1 MTINEAPTSSGEN
14 SSSDLYITAI
24 LVTHNGATWLPEVIA
39 SLSSQ
44 TRRVDR
50 IIAVD
55 TGSGDSSPE
64 LLRRAGIT
72 FIEAEPDIGYG
83 DAIELALD
91 HAHPIDTNP
100 ATANPATMQSVHHHE
115 WLWLIH
121 DDCAPK
127 HDALEL
133 LVEAIT
139 DRPQIVIAGP
149 KLLGWYDRDHLLE
162 AGISIAGNGARWT
175 GLEHREQDQGQHDHV
190 KDVLSVSTAAM
201 LVSRN
206 AFEELGGLDPNLALF
221 RDDVDFGWRA
231 HVAGFGAICV
241 GTATAF
247 HAEASA
253 TERRRVDVSEAFL
266 HRPLLLDRRNAAY
279 VMLVNSSLW
288 LLPWVA
294 IQILGTSIIRSI
306 FDLLAKLP
314 GYAADEI
321 VAVGLLLVS
330 PADVIRARRHRR
342 KTRLLSPGIIRKFVP
357 ARGVQI
363 SAGFERLIT
372 VFTQKSRFTEVA
384 ETVQQEKQREE
395 ALMGDSGGDDPFQ
408 VTAQNYSDIGVIS
421 PDFDEPDFDPIK
433 KPSIVK
439 RLAKRPDL
447 LICGLIVA
455 LSLIAGRHRFGTL
468 SGGAM
473 GSIPSSGFD
482 LVRSYANSWH
492 LIGMGSGVASPTW
505 MPVIGLASLL
515 TFGHLPT
522 LITLLFFLTP
532 PLSFLLFA
540 WSLRKLDISQTF
552 ASLGGIIYVVTPVL
566 WTSINQGRVDV
577 LILYLLAPVLLF
589 VNPLFLHIGQMSWRR
604 LFASVLLVGV
614 ICSFSP
620 FLFGLWLCF
629 QIGASVVEVVRAIK
643 NSQTRPDLQRAGWID
658 FLESG
663 ILTPLFRRTS
673 LIISVF
679 FLELPWSLGL
689 LFHPGQFLVAPGI
702 PIAGASS
709 TTLGGAVKL
718 VLNNPGGIGSPP
730 AWIISPIVILIII
743 SWLIPSL
750 KKVSIA
756 ISIILFI
763 VIVCHSFHVSGHGAT
778 ETTWVGIGFVAI
790 CIILMPAV
798 LKEAQKITSTIRGK
812 HFGYLH
818 IGFIGTSLF
827 LALSSIMAV
836 SWIVI
841 GPSHTLVHS
850 NEATVVPEFVSA
862 LNTTPARPKTLVLS
876 TAGNFPTY
884 FVSRGDP
891 LSLGD
896 ADVATPLPDDLQAA
910 IEQIETSAGIN
921 TGKTLGVYG
930 IHYLFAKS
938 PVPNSLARTIDGSG
952 GFTRMSA
959 TGSGIVWR
967 ITGAYPRV
975 MLSTPANKN
984 YLIPSANIGAT
995 GAVQTGGVIF
1005 LAEKFDPHWKLLLNG
1020 NSVPLSRSDLGTL
1033 MFHLP
1038 RPGALSVLYD
1048 GTLHRALLSLQLL
1061 TLIFVVVMALPSGRR
1076 RKQVPLE
1083 ELL

>member
-1 MTINEAPTSSGEN
+1 MTTNVETTTLSEKKQ
-14 SSSDLYITAI
+14 SDLYVTAI

-44 TRRVDR
+44 TRKVDR

-55 TGSGDSSPE
+55 TGSLDSSPE

-72 FIEAEPDIGYG
+72 FIEAESDIGYG

-91 HAHPIDTNP
+91 HALPINLTPTITSTATN
-100 ATANPATMQSVHHHE
+100 QSIHHHE

-127 HDALEL
+127 HDALER
-133 LVEAIT
+133 LVDAII

-175 GLEHREQDQGQHDHV
+175 GLEHREQDQGQHDLT

-231 HVAGFGAICV
+231 HVAGFGALCV

-294 IQILGTSIIRSI
+294 IQILGTSIIRAV

-330 PADVIRARRHRR
+330 PADVLRGRRHRR
-342 KTRLLSPGIIRKFVP
+342 KTRLLSPGIIKKFIP

-363 SAGFERLIT
+363 SAGVERLIT
-372 VFTQKSRFTEVA
+372 AVTQKTRFAGVTDN
-384 ETVQQEKQREE
+384 QQPEGFSVD
-395 ALMGDSGGDDPFQ
+395 ALKVGTADDDSFQ

-421 PDFDEPDFDPIK
+421 PDFDEPDFEVSK
-433 KPSIVK
+433 KPSIFK

-447 LICGLIVA
+447 LIFGLIVA

-492 LIGMGSGVASPTW
+492 LTGMGSAVASPTW
-505 MPVIGLASLL
+505 MPVLGLASLL

-532 PLSFLLFA
+532 SLSFLLFA
-540 WSLRKLDISQTF
+540 WSLRRLGISPGF

-566 WTSINQGRVDV
+566 WSAINQGRVDL
-577 LILYLLAPVLLF
+577 LILYLLAPSLLF
-589 VNPLFLHIGQMSWRR
+589 VNPFFTNIAKMSWRR
-604 LFASVLLVGV
+604 FFASTLLIGV
-614 ICSFSP
+614 VCSFSP
-620 FLFGLWLCF
+620 LFFGLWLLF
-629 QIGASVVEVVRAIK
+629 HVGALLVEVFSAIK
-643 NSQTRPDLQRAGWID
+643 ESRITPDEERVGWIN

-663 ILTPLFRRTS
+663 SFTPLFRRIS
-673 LIISVF
+673 LIVSVF
-679 FLELPWSLGL
+679 FLELPWSSGL
-689 LFHPGQFLVAPGI
+689 IFHPSQFLVAPGI
-702 PIAGASS
+702 PIAGVSS
-709 TTLGGAVKL
+709 TTFSGAITVA
-718 VLNNPGGIGSPP
+718 LNNPGGIGSPP
-730 AWIISPIVILIII
+730 AWIISPIAILIVIG
-743 SWLIPSL
+743 WLIPAL
-750 KKVSIA
+750 KKISLAVSIV
-756 ISIILFI
+756 LFI
-763 VIVCHSFHVSGHGAT
+763 TIVCHLFHVTGHGAT
-778 ETTWVGIGFVAI
+778 EVMSVGIAFVAI
-790 CIILMPAV
+790 CIFLIPEV
-798 LKEAQKITSTIRGK
+798 LKEVQKITSTIRGK

-818 IGFIGTSLF
+818 LGLIGSALLVALEALLMIG
-827 LALSSIMAV
+827 
-836 SWIVI
+836 WIVI
-841 GPSHTLVHS
+841 GPSQTLVHS
-850 NEATVVPEFVSA
+850 NQPTVVPEFVSA
-862 LNTTPARPKTLVLS
+862 LNTTPGRPKTLVLS
-876 TAGNFPTY
+876 MSGRVPSY
-884 FVSRGDP
+884 YVSRGAP

-896 ADVATPLPDDLQAA
+896 SDVATPLPDDLQTAV
-910 IEQIETSAGIN
+910 ENIETSSGIN
-921 TGKTLGVYG
+921 TGTILGAYG
-930 IHYLFAKS
+930 IHYVFAKS
-938 PVPNSLARTIDGSG
+938 PVPNSLARTIDGIG

-959 TGSGIVWR
+959 TRSGIVWR

-975 MLSTPANKN
+975 MLSPKGQRNF
-984 YLIPSANIGAT
+984 LIPSANIGAT
-995 GAVQTGGVIF
+995 GTIPSGGVIF
-1005 LAEKFDPHWKLLLNG
+1005 LAEKYDPHWKLLLNG
-1020 NSVPLSRSDLGTL
+1020 NPVPLSRSDYGTL
-1033 MFHLP
+1033 EFHVP
-1038 RPGALSVLYD
+1038 QSGAISVLYD
-1048 GTLHRALLSLQLL
+1048 GTVHRALLSLQLL
-1061 TLIFVVVMALPSGRR
+1061 TLMFVVVMALPSGRR

>member
-1 MTINEAPTSSGEN
+1 MTMTEEAASSSGN
-14 SSSDLYITAI
+14 SPAELFITAI

-50 IIAVD
+50 VIAVD
-55 TGSGDSSPE
+55 TGSVDSSTE

-91 HAHPIDTNP
+91 HAHPIEPNP
-100 ATANPATMQSVHHHE
+100 ATADSATMQSVHHHE

-175 GLEHREQDQGQHDHV
+175 GLEHREQDQGQHDLV
-190 KDVLSVSTAAM
+190 KEVLSVSTAAM

-279 VMLVNSSLW
+279 VMLANSSLW

-342 KTRLLSPGIIRKFVP
+342 KTRLLSPGIIRKFIP

-372 VFTQKSRFTEVA
+372 VITQKSRFTGVA
-384 ETVQQEKQREE
+384 DTEQQEGQQEDELKSDSSEE
-395 ALMGDSGGDDPFQ
+395 DSFQ
-408 VTAQNYSDIGVIS
+408 VTAQNFSDIGVIS

-492 LIGMGSGVASPTW
+492 LIGMGTGVASPTW
-505 MPVIGLASLL
+505 MPILGLSSVL

-522 LITLLFFLTP
+522 LITLFFFLTP

-552 ASLGGIIYVVTPVL
+552 ASLGGIIYVLTPVL

-577 LILYLLAPVLLF
+577 LILYLLAPILLL
-589 VNPLFLHIGQMSWRR
+589 VNPFFLHIGQMSWRR

-614 ICSFSP
+614 VCSFSP
-620 FLFGLWLCF
+620 LLFGLWLCF
-629 QIGASVVEVVRAIK
+629 QFGAIVVEAVRATK
-643 NSQTRPDLQRAGWID
+643 NIRTRPDMQQAGWID
-658 FLESG
+658 TLDSG
-663 ILTPLFRRTS
+663 NLTPLFRRIS
-673 LIISVF
+673 LIISLF
-679 FLELPWSLGL
+679 CLELPWSLGL

-702 PIAGASS
+702 PIASASS
-709 TTLGGAVKL
+709 VMLGGAVKL
-718 VLNNPGGIGSPP
+718 ALNNPGGTGSPP
-730 AWIISPIVILIII
+730 AWIISPIVILIVI
-743 SWLIPSL
+743 SWLIPTL
-750 KKVSIA
+750 KKITTAVSIVLVA
-756 ISIILFI
+756 
-763 VIVCHSFHVSGHGAT
+763 VIVCQSFHVTGHGAT
-778 ETTWVGIGFVAI
+778 ETIWAGIFFVAI
-790 CIILMPAV
+790 CIILMPAL

-818 IGFIGTSLF
+818 MGLIGSSVF
-827 LALSSIMAV
+827 LALSSILAV

-841 GPSHTLVHS
+841 GPSQTLVHS
-850 NEATVVPEFVSA
+850 NETTVVPEFVSA

-876 TAGNFPTY
+876 TAGNAPTY
-884 FVSRGDP
+884 FVSRGDS
-891 LSLGD
+891 LNLGD
-896 ADVATPLPDDLQAA
+896 ADVATPLPDNLQAA
-910 IEQIETSAGIN
+910 VEQIETSAGIS
-921 TGKTLGVYG
+921 TGKTLGAYG
-930 IHYLFAKS
+930 IHYFFAKS
-938 PVPNSLARTIDGSG
+938 PVPSSLARTIDGSG

-975 MLSTPANKN
+975 MLSTLTKKN

-995 GAVQTGGVIF
+995 GAIQSAGVIL
-1005 LAEKFDPHWKLLLNG
+1005 LAEKFDTHWKLLLNG
-1020 NSVPLSRSDLGTL
+1020 NSVPLSRSDLGTPI
-1033 MFHLP
+1033 FHLP
-1038 RPGALSVLYD
+1038 RSGVISVLYD
-1048 GTLHRALLSLQLL
+1048 GTVHRALLSLQLL
-1061 TLIFVVVMALPSGRR
+1061 MLIFVVVMSLPSGRR